1 MTKSQIL
8 NPTPTLMTQDTL
20 RPGRPEDPIPRGVCP
35 NASAALERREAGV
48 RENIDKKSEVTCI
61 GKDQNAERPSVISNQ
76 GWQAKINRIPSEIVS
91 LAQRQQTWKFTLHLF
106 LWDFRIVLRVF
117 CRLCFIF
124 FAHSLARC
132 ARSGRIRSVRKP
144 N

>member
-61 GKDQNAERPSVISNQ
+61 GKDQNAERPSMISNQ
-76 GWQAKINRIPSEIVS
+76 GWPSSKLSATSAGNSSSLGGSMRRFRAQCSGGLQGRPRAHTSLIQDSRTEIAY
-91 LAQRQQTWKFTLHLF
+91 LMNE
-106 LWDFRIVLRVF
+106 IE
-117 CRLCFIF
+117 
-124 FAHSLARC
+124 
-132 ARSGRIRSVRKP
+132 
-144 N
+144 

>member
-1 MTKSQIL
+1 M
-8 NPTPTLMTQDTL
+8 
-20 RPGRPEDPIPRGVCP
+20 
-35 NASAALERREAGV
+35 
-48 RENIDKKSEVTCI
+48 
-61 GKDQNAERPSVISNQ
+61 ISNQ

-124 FAHSLARC
+124 LRTPSRDAQGPAESVQYVNPTSLNALAEIYTIHTVLQFSDLKRLQHL
-132 ARSGRIRSVRKP
+132 VHLLL
-144 N
+144 ND